1 MRRPH
6 STPLNGLERRAV
18 ASLGGIFALRLLGL
32 FLILPVFALY
42 ADQLEGHTPFL
53 VGLALGAYGLTQGLL
68 QIAFG
73 MASDRLGR
81 KPVIAAGLVI
91 FAVGSVVAALATT
104 IEGVIV
110 GRALQGAGAVS
121 AAVVAMIADLTRE
134 QTRTKAMAII
144 GITVGAS
151 FVLSLMLGPVLN
163 AAIGVP
169 GIFWMTAALALAGI
183 AVLFL
188 LAPTPTRTQ
197 THAEVEA
204 VPRQFWRVLRD
215 LRLLRLNLG
224 IFFLH
229 CGLTALFVAVPLV
242 LVRHAGLAPPEHWKV
257 YLPVMLTSVVFL
269 FPLIAQAEKR
279 GRARAVF
286 AGAVLVLAASQTVLY
301 ETHTKLTGIV
311 VGLFLYF
318 VAFNVLEAMLPSLI
332 SRTAPPAAKGTAI
345 GVYSTFEF
353 LGAFVGGALG
363 GFVHGRFGLPVVF
376 QVTAALLAL
385 WFVIAVT
392 APLTVELR
400 TRMLRVGRQR
410 PEQARQLARKLAAVR
425 GVVEATVVGSEG
437 IAYLRVDSRELDTQ
451 ALRRFQPRA

>member
-1 MRRPH
+1 VRRPH
-6 STPLNGLERRAV
+6 STPLNALERRAV
-18 ASLGGIFALRLLGL
+18 ASLGGIFVLRLLGL

-42 ADQLEGHTPFL
+42 ADQLERHTPFL
-53 VGLALGAYGLTQGLL
+53 VGLALGAYGLTQGVL
-68 QIAFG
+68 QIPFG

-81 KPVIAAGLVI
+81 KPVIAAGLLI
-91 FAVGSVVAALATT
+91 FAFGSVVAALATT

-144 GITVGAS
+144 GISVGGS
-151 FVLSLMLGPVLN
+151 FILSLMLGPVFN

-169 GIFWMTAALALAGI
+169 GIFWMTAALALLGI

-188 LAPTPTRTQ
+188 FAPTPTRTE

-215 LRLLRLNLG
+215 GRLLRLDLG

-229 CGLTALFVAVPLV
+229 CALTAVFVAVPLV
-242 LVRHAGLAPPEHWKV
+242 LVRHAGLPASEHWKV
-257 YLPVMLTSVVFL
+257 YLPVMLTSVVFM
-269 FPLIAQAEKR
+269 FPLIALAEKR
-279 GRARAVF
+279 ARTRAVF
-286 AGAVLVLAASQTVLY
+286 AGAVVVLAASQTVLY
-301 ETHTKLTGIV
+301 ETHTTLTGIV

-332 SRTAPPAAKGTAI
+332 SKTAPPAARGTAI
-345 GVYSTFEF
+345 GVFSTFEF
-353 LGAFVGGALG
+353 LGAFAGGALG
-363 GFVHGRFGLPVVF
+363 GFVHGRFGLAVVF

-392 APLTVELR
+392 APLTVQLR
-400 TRMLRVGRQR
+400 TRMLRVGHQR
-410 PEQARQLARKLAAVR
+410 PEQARELARKLAAVR
-425 GVVEATVVGSEG
+425 GVVEATVVGPEG
-437 IAYLRVDSRELDTQ
+437 IAYLRVDSRQLDTQ